1 MKTKGSWKLILTV
14 FIIICLAF
22 AIPLSAQDSSTKR
35 FKQEELDQMLAPIA
49 LYPDSLLTQI
59 FIASTY
65 PIEVVQAD
73 RWLQKNKSLKG
84 INCRRPLINRPG
96 T

>member
-1 MKTKGSWKLILTV
+1 MNMKMNGSWKLILNG

-22 AIPLSAQDSSTKR
+22 AIPLSAQDSSAKK

-59 FIASTY
+59 FMAST
-65 PIEVVQAD
+65 
-73 RWLQKNKSLKG
+73 
-84 INCRRPLINRPG
+84 
-96 T
+96 